1 MPIHRSSDKHGTYYQ
16 WGSQAKYYYIPGNE
30 KSRIKALNKCR
41 RQMRAIEWSINHSL
55 SKFKN

>member
-41 RQMRAIEWSINHSL
+41 RQMRAIEWSKNN
-55 SKFKN
+55 FKRY